1 MDELENTMVP
11 RLSDHLYFWGRY
23 ADDTF
28 PFVKEESVTFVLEKL
43 NSYFPNL
50 QSTYE
55 LEKLGKLSFLD
66 VLIIRQSNNKFE
78 TTVYRQYKNAD
89 ICLNWLFTYA
99 KYSKKGDIGSVDKS
113 RLYIM
118 LNRLPSKR
126 RVALPVKSICR
137 KE

>member
-23 ADDTF
+23 VDDTF
-28 PFVKEESVTFVLEKL
+28 PFVKEESITFVLEKL

-89 ICLNWLFTYA
+89 ICLN
-99 KYSKKGDIGSVDKS
+99 
-113 RLYIM
+113 
-118 LNRLPSKR
+118 
-126 RVALPVKSICR
+126 
-137 KE
+137 